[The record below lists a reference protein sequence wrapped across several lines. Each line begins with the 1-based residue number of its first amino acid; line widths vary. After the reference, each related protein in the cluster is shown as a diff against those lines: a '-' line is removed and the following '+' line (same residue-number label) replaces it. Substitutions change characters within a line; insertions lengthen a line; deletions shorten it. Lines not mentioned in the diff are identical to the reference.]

1 MQQTALAENKGMDMI
16 EVAVAELSQL
26 LTTEAIAELSKRYM
40 PLTINGLEDKKG
52 YDAVHQARMDI
63 KNRRIV
69 VEKKRKKMKEK
80 ALIFERAVDAEAN
93 RIKGLLEPIETHL
106 EAQET
111 AIDQE
116 KARIKAEAEKREQER
131 IQARINRLFEMGCRF
146 DGQKF
151 SLPFAPD
158 GFFLPQ
164 ALAKTA
170 ADEQFEV
177 FCQEFQKLIDAENA
191 RIAEEERLRKEE
203 EARLAKVR
211 EEQEAEAKRLAE
223 IARKQEEEAARIRAE
238 AEAERKRLEDERKAA
253 EDKIR
258 AEREAIDKEKR
269 AIAEAKAKEEAEKKH
284 QAELEQARKEAAEK
298 ARKEEEDRVKREA
311 EEKAAAE
318 AEAKKFEEMKPDK
331 EKLLKLADALDS
343 FELPV
348 LKHKKPIA
356 ILTDVKTMLS
366 DTARLIREEVGQ
378 LKPRKGGK

>member
-1 MQQTALAENKGMDMI
+1 
-16 EVAVAELSQL
+16 
-26 LTTEAIAELSKRYM
+26 
-40 PLTINGLEDKKG
+40 
-52 YDAVHQARMDI
+52 
-63 KNRRIV
+63 

-177 FCQEFQKLIDAENA
+177 FCQEFQKPIDAEN
-191 RIAEEERLRKEE
+191 E
-203 EARLAKVR
+203 
-211 EEQEAEAKRLAE
+211 RLAE
-223 IARKQEEEAARIRAE
+223 ADRQRKADEDALKERQRVFDIKEKIQALSNIGTTLEMTAVQIEEAIEKYDNLPITKE
-238 AEAERKRLEDERKAA
+238 AYQEFVEEAFQIHTQNATSLRKLHADVVDRENKAA
-253 EDKIR
+253 RLKSEQDR
-258 AEREAIDKEKR
+258 IDKEKR
-269 AIAEAKAKEEAEKKH
+269 DADEKRWRLRLGLLKDAGWNGQEAFDKETKNQIISYEDLIGISDEAFEVTQKAWDKTIADREKKRQDEAKKK
-284 QAELEQARKEAAEK
+284 
-298 ARKEEEDRVKREA
+298 EA

-348 LKHKKPIA
+348 LKHKKPIV

-366 DTARLIREEVGQ
+366 DTSRYIRESVGQ
-378 LKPRKGGK
+378 LKPRKTK